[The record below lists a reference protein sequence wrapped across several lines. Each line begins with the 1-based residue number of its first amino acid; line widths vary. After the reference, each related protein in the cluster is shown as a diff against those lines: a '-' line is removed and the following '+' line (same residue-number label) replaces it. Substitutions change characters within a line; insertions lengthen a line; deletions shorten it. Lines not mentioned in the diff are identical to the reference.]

1 MKKIKYVV
9 LGIVTAVVTIFSFSN
24 VAKACETCE
33 PEYINVL
40 DIVAVDVTG
49 WGTYF
54 YFADGT
60 GYWLEGITSPEGITS
75 LERITNL
82 NY

>member
-9 LGIVTAVVTIFSFSN
+9 LGIVTAVVTIFSFPNTS
-24 VAKACETCE
+24 KACETCE
-33 PEYINVL
+33 PEYIDVST
-40 DIVAVDVTG
+40 IVAVDVTE

-54 YFADGT
+54 YFSDGT
-60 GYWLEGITSPEGITS
+60 GYWLEGITS
-75 LERITNL
+75 LEEITNL

>member
-9 LGIVTAVVTIFSFSN
+9 LGIVTAVVTIFSFPN
-24 VAKACETCE
+24 TAKACEVCD
-33 PEYINVL
+33 PEYINVNN
-40 DIVAVDVTG
+40 IVAVDVTE

-60 GYWLEGITSPEGITS
+60 GYWLEGITSLEG
-75 LERITNL
+75 ITNL

>member
-9 LGIVTAVVTIFSFSN
+9 LGIVTAVVTIFSFPN
-24 VAKACETCE
+24 TAKACEACD
-33 PEYINVL
+33 PEYININDV
-40 DIVAVDVTG
+40 VAVNVTE

-60 GYWLEGITSPEGITS
+60 GYWLEGITSLEG
-75 LERITNL
+75 ITNL

>member
-9 LGIVTAVVTIFSFSN
+9 LGVVAAIVTTFYFPN
-24 VAKACETCE
+24 TAKACEVCE
-33 PEYINVL
+33 VCDPEYININ
-40 DIVAVDVTG
+40 DIVAVNVTE

-54 YFADGT
+54 YFSDGT
-60 GYWLEGITSPEGITS
+60 GYWLEGITS
-75 LERITNL
+75 LEEITNL